1 MKTTPED
8 AFQAHLEDRGRRAP
22 TGVAALGLLASAL
35 EPSSR
40 AEPDPR
46 FRRRL
51 RSELVAL
58 ASMSEE
64 DVFAAAIDHDLVG
77 ASAVTA
83 SASTGHGPLGSL
95 VALASALEPVGAT
108 PVLPDARFRY
118 GLRARLIEM
127 ATERPPLRARV
138 AAAMAERSTRMRRS
152 LRVVTATGVAAMM
165 LLVAGATM
173 VAAQDALPGDVT
185 YSAKLAQESVSL
197 WTVSGANE
205 GLHKLNFGR
214 RRLGE
219 IRGLTERG
227 ADRRDLYTDTL
238 NRMDA
243 LTIDATALILA
254 GGADARSAIERLSNF
269 AAVQASDLSALLER
283 LPPAVRPAARDSL
296 GVIES
301 AGAKADAV
309 LDGCEVCPGD
319 APTDAD
325 AAPPHPTAG
334 SAPAG
339 SNCSLCGRGGETS
352 DPEVTPDNNSG
363 QGSDGNGVSTNG
375 TTPTPPAAADQNAV
389 DLPPVDSTSADETA
403 EDTLGGLLDTL
414 GVDPPAVATPTPT
427 LPVSVSAP
435 AL

>member
-22 TGVAALGLLASAL
+22 AGVAALGLLASAL
-35 EPSSR
+35 EPASR

-58 ASMSEE
+58 ASMTDE
-64 DVFAAAIDHDLVG
+64 DVFAAAVDRELVG
-77 ASAVTA
+77 ASAVTDR
-83 SASTGHGPLGSL
+83 GIGSL
-95 VALASALEPVGAT
+95 VALASALEPVNAT

-118 GLRARLIEM
+118 GLRARLIDM
-127 ATERPPLRARV
+127 ATERPPLRARI
-138 AAAMAERSTRMRRS
+138 AASVAERSTRMRRS
-152 LRVVTATGVAAMM
+152 LRVVTATGVAAMT
-165 LLVAGATM
+165 LLVSGATM
-173 VAAQDALPGDVT
+173 VAAQGALPGDMA
-185 YSAKLAQESVSL
+185 YGAKLAQESISL

-214 RRLGE
+214 RRLDE
-219 IRGLTERG
+219 VRGLTERG
-227 ADRRDLYTDTL
+227 VDRRDLYTDTL

-243 LTIDATALILA
+243 LTIDATELILA
-254 GGADARSAIERLSNF
+254 DGAGARSAVRRLSNF
-269 AAVQASDLSALLER
+269 AEVQASDLSALLER

-309 LDGCEVCPGD
+309 LDGCQVCPVD
-319 APTDAD
+319 APTGSSDQTQT
-325 AAPPHPTAG
+325 PTAG
-334 SAPAG
+334 SAPEG
-339 SNCSLCGRGGETS
+339 SGCSLCGRGGETS
-352 DPEVTPDNNSG
+352 DPEVTPGNDAG
-363 QGSDGNGVSTNG
+363 QGSGKDEGSQDE
-375 TTPTPPAAADQNAV
+375 TPPPPPPPVTDEDAV
-389 DLPPVDSTSADETA
+389 DLPPVDGTTTDETV
-403 EDTLGGLLDTL
+403 EDTLDGLLDTL

-427 LPVSVSAP
+427 LPVAAP